1 MASSKSNMWAWRLTE
16 AVGPAGAQFG
26 EIERPEP
33 APGEVRVAIR
43 AAALNHRELWI
54 TRGQYPGMQL
64 PCTLGCDG
72 AGVVDAVGEGV
83 PASLLGVAVML
94 YPGLRWGDDARLP
107 AESFGLLG
115 MPGPGT
121 LAQYICVPVA
131 NALAKPDYLSFEESA
146 AIPLAALTA
155 WRGLTTKA
163 ALAAGET
170 LLITGVGGGVATFA
184 LQIAVAMGAKA
195 LVTSGSVAT
204 LEQAQKLGATAGFN
218 YKDEAWPKAL
228 RKAADGIDVV
238 LDGAPATAYAG
249 YSRSLKRGARVVIY
263 GSTGGAQF
271 PCTAPELFLKNL
283 TLVGTNVG
291 TLQELR
297 SLLAFME
304 KHRIRP
310 VIERTFALADAA
322 LALSHLERAHGMGKI
337 VVSV

>member
-1 MASSKSNMWAWRLTE
+1 MWAWRLTE
-16 AVGPAGAQFG
+16 AVGPAGVQFV
-26 EIERPEP
+26 EIARPEP
-33 APGEVRVAIR
+33 APGEVRVAVK
-43 AAALNHRELWI
+43 AAAVNHRELWI

-64 PCTLGCDG
+64 PCILGCDG
-72 AGVVDAVGEGV
+72 AGVIDAVGEGV
-83 PASLLGVAVML
+83 PTDLVGTAVML
-94 YPGLRWGDDARLP
+94 YPGLQWGDDPRLP

-121 LAQYICVPVA
+121 LAQYICVPAA
-131 NALAKPDYLSFEESA
+131 NALTKPDYLSFEESA

-163 ALAAGET
+163 ALGAGET

-184 LQIAVAMGAKA
+184 LQIAAARGAKV
-195 LVTSGSVAT
+195 LVTSGSADT
-204 LEQAQKLGATAGFN
+204 LERARELGAAAGFN
-218 YKDEAWPKAL
+218 YKDEAWSKTL
-228 RKAADGIDVV
+228 RKATSGLDVV

-249 YSRSLKRGARVVIY
+249 YARSLKRGARVVIY

-283 TLVGTNVG
+283 TVVGTNVG

-297 SLLAFME
+297 SLLAFMQQ
-304 KHRIRP
+304 HQIRP
-310 VIERTFALADAA
+310 VIEKTFALHEAA
-322 LALSHLERAHGMGKI
+322 HALSHLERAHAMGKV

>member
-1 MASSKSNMWAWRLTE
+1 MANANSNMWAWRLTE
-16 AVGPAGAQFG
+16 AVGPAGVQFV
-26 EIERPEP
+26 EIGRPQP
-33 APGEVRVAIR
+33 APGEVRVAVK
-43 AAALNHRELWI
+43 AAAVNHRELWI

-83 PASLLGVAVML
+83 PTSLLGTAVML
-94 YPGLRWGDDARLP
+94 YPGLQWGDDPRLP

-121 LAQYICVPVA
+121 LAQFICVPAA
-131 NALAKPDYLSFEESA
+131 NVLTKPDYLSFEESA

-163 ALAAGET
+163 TLAAGET

-184 LQIAVAMGAKA
+184 LQIAVAMGGKV
-195 LVTSGSVAT
+195 LVTSGSMDT
-204 LEQAQKLGATAGFN
+204 LERARELGAAAGFN

-228 RKAADGIDVV
+228 RKAAGGIDVV

-249 YSRSLKRGARVVIY
+249 YSKSLARGARVVIY

-283 TLVGTNVG
+283 TVVGTNVG
-291 TLQELR
+291 TLQELH

-310 VIERTFALADAA
+310 IIERTFALPEAA
-322 LALSHLERAHGMGKI
+322 HALSHLERAHGMGKI